1 MNEKAGEI
9 GITYSNYSNS
19 CGFID
24 TVNFSDYEDTTL
36 DEIEDSLT
44 AIETKIIRLGAINLA
59 APEEIA
65 DESKRKEELDEQ
77 YNDLTEALDKLNGAI
92 KKIDNETKTI
102 FKDSFDA
109 VNLKLK

>member
-1 MNEKAGEI
+1 MENK
-9 GITYSNYSNS
+9 
-19 CGFID
+19 
-24 TVNFSDYEDTTL
+24 
-36 DEIEDSLT
+36 
-44 AIETKIIRLGAINLA
+44 RLGAINLA

-77 YNDLTEALDKLNGAI
+77 YDDLTEALDKLNGAI

-109 VNLKLK
+109 VNLKLKEMFPKLFGGGVAELTLTDDDPLHAGVVLMARPPGKKNSSIFGLI